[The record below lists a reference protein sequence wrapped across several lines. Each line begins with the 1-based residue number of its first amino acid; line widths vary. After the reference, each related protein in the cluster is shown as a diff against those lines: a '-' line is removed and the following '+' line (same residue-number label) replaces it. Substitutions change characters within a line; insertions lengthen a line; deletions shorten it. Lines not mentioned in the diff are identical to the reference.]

1 MAFNRRQKRALQRK
15 FERDSKS
22 WPEELKLV
30 DSGDLPEGEHA
41 GLIELWRSSAF
52 LVQVHEHNEAVLRV
66 SIATVDKQKIP
77 DRLPWPVLQRLKRE
91 IGRGDWEAVEIYPA
105 DQDQVNVDDMRHLWV
120 FKNGIKLPFGF
131 MRRGGRSLTQG

>member
-1 MAFNRRQKRALQRK
+1 MANFNRRQKRALQRQ

-41 GLIELWRSSAF
+41 GLVELWRSSAY

-105 DQDQVNVDDMRHLWV
+105 DADQVNVDDMRHLWV
-120 FKNGIKLPFGF
+120 FKDGMKLPFGF
-131 MRRGGRSLTQG
+131 MRGAKSKP

>member
-41 GLIELWRSSAF
+41 GLIELWRSSDY

-66 SIATVDKQKIP
+66 SIATADRQKHP
-77 DRLPWPVLQRLKRE
+77 DRLTWPTLQRLKRE

-105 DQDQVNVDDMRHLWV
+105 DNDQVNVDDMRHLWV
-120 FKNGIKLPFGF
+120 FKDGMKLPFGF
-131 MRRGGRSLTQG
+131 GPMRGRSKKP

>member
-41 GLIELWRSSAF
+41 GLIELWRSSTF

-66 SIATVDKQKIP
+66 STATVDKQKIP

-91 IGRGDWEAVEIYPA
+91 IGRGDWEAVEIFPA
-105 DQDQVNVDDMRHLWV
+105 DADQVNVDDMRHLWV
-120 FKNGIKLPFGF
+120 FKNGMKLPFGF
-131 MRRGGRSLTQG
+131 MRRGAATPPHP